1 MRQVGQ
7 KSLAQPALL
16 PDAVNFQ
23 HAKVHQLTGQ
33 TLAAVSTTGIVKGIY
48 RFTSHEEMNRHSEQA
63 LSRAI
68 AANLRQRE
76 ISRR

>member
-7 KSLAQPALL
+7 KSLAQPARL

-23 HAKVHQLTGQ
+23 YAKAHQLTGQ

-48 RFTSHEEMNRHSEQA
+48 RFTSHEEMNRHSDQA

-68 AANLRQRE
+68 AANVRQRE
-76 ISRR
+76 SSRR